1 MGKTTI
7 TLIALALLVL
17 QVSWA
22 YAEAYGTANNVVN
35 DAANNTTDNVANG
48 TMNVDWIKQRM
59 IDAAVN
65 LTTYSYAVNSETNA
79 SYSNSSSSSNVTVI
93 SKSQGAVDMLNK
105 AATSSMFLETMPRG
119 EESKVDLLEV
129 YFVNGT
135 DYTNWNGNWSSN
147 AVSNITEGMKAH
159 NEIVQQVNL
168 INMSDMEMVGTEELD
183 GHEVYVLR
191 GSPSPQLYRTY
202 LALALESAYASS
214 PISLPRAVLRA
225 SRDINSTSINST
237 GLLENGEMVLTIW
250 VDKNTYRLKKNTI
263 ETKVSA
269 NPEILNLTGEENFT
283 IMAETAETSTFTDF
297 GAPVLIALPDGA
309 GVAGPLLVGRINS
322 TGCIAC
328 QKS

>member
-7 TLIALALLVL
+7 ALTALALLIL
-17 QVSWA
+17 QVSWTC
-22 YAEAYGTANNVVN
+22 AETYDTAN
-35 DAANNTTDNVANG
+35 DAANNVANDAVND
-48 TMNVDWIKQRM
+48 TMNVDWLKQRM
-59 IDAAVN
+59 IDAADN

-79 SYSNSSSSSNVTVI
+79 SYSNSSSSSSVTVI

-119 EESKVDLLEV
+119 EESKVDLLEI

-147 AVSNITEGMKAH
+147 AVSNITEGIKAH

-168 INMSDMEMVGTEELD
+168 IDVSDMEMVGTEDLD
-183 GHEVYVLR
+183 GREVYVLR

-202 LALALESAYASS
+202 LSLALVSAVASS
-214 PISLPRAVLRA
+214 PISLPREILRA
-225 SRDINSTSINST
+225 SRDINSTR
-237 GLLENGEMVLTIW
+237 LLENGEMVLTVW

-269 NPEILNLTGEENFT
+269 NPEILNLTGEEDFM
-283 IMAETAETSTFTDF
+283 IMAETTETSTFTDF
-297 GAPVLIALPDGA
+297 GSPVLIALPDGA
-309 GVAGPLLVGRINS
+309 GAAGPLFIGLINS

>member
-35 DAANNTTDNVANG
+35 DAANNTADNVANG

-119 EESKVDLLEV
+119 EESKVDLLEI
-129 YFVNGT
+129 YFVDGT

-168 INMSDMEMVGTEELD
+168 INMSDMEMVGTEDLD
-183 GHEVYVLR
+183 GSEVYVLR
-191 GSPSPQLYRTY
+191 GSPSLQLYRAY
-202 LALALESAYASS
+202 LALALVSAYASS
-214 PISLPRAVLRA
+214 PISLPKAILRA
-225 SRDINSTSINST
+225 SRDINSTR
-237 GLLENGEMVLTIW
+237 LLENGEIVLTVW

-269 NPEILNLTGEENFT
+269 NPEILNLTGKEDFT
-283 IMAETAETSTFTDF
+283 IMAETTETSTFTDF

-309 GVAGPLLVGRINS
+309 GASGPLFVGQMNS
-322 TGCIAC
+322 TGCVAC